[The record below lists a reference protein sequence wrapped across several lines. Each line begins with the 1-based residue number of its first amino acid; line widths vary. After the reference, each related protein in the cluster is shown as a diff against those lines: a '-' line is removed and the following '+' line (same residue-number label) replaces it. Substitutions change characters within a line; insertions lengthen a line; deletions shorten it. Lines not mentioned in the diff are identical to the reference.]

1 MASEPGSA
9 GLRFRPA
16 GDADWPLIWPVFE
29 QVVRAAD
36 TYAYDPD
43 TDFDAGRTL
52 WLAGPPDQ
60 AWLVTDEQDAAL
72 GSYKAGPN
80 RAGPGAHVATAS
92 YLVAEA
98 SRGRGIGRAMVLH
111 SLQQARDAGYR
122 GLQFNA
128 VAASNVYA
136 IKLYHDLGFRTV
148 GAVPGGFR
156 HPEQGFVDLLVMYYD
171 LTAP

>member
-1 MASEPGSA
+1 MASSPA
-9 GLRFRPA
+9 IDPRFRPA
-16 GDADWPLIWPVFE
+16 DEADWPLIWPVFE

-43 TDFDAGRTL
+43 TDFEAGRTL

-60 AWLVTDEQDAAL
+60 AWLVTDEHGTVL
-72 GSYKAGPN
+72 GSYKTGPN

-98 SRGRGIGRAMVLH
+98 ARGRGIGRAMVLH
-111 SLQQARDAGYR
+111 SLEQARTGGYR

-136 IKLYHDLGFRTV
+136 IKLYHDLGFQTV
-148 GAVPGGFR
+148 GAVPGAFR

-171 LTAP
+171 LTSQ

>member
-1 MASEPGSA
+1 VASEPA
-9 GLRFRPA
+9 TELRFRPA
-16 GDADWPLIWPVFE
+16 TGVDWPLIWPVFE

-36 TYAYDPD
+36 SYAYAPD
-43 TDFDAGRTL
+43 TDFDTGRTL

-60 AWLVTDEQDAAL
+60 AWLVTDEQDAVL
-72 GSYKAGPN
+72 GSYKTGPN

-111 SLQQARDAGYR
+111 SLEQARTGNYR

-136 IKLYHDLGFRTV
+136 IKLYHDLGFQTV

-156 HPEQGFVDLLVMYYD
+156 HPELGFVDLLVMYYD
-171 LTAP
+171 LTAE

>member
-1 MASEPGSA
+1 MAVES
-9 GLRFRPA
+9 RFRPA
-16 GDADWPLIWPVFE
+16 TEADWPLIWPVFE

-36 TYAYDPD
+36 SYAYDPA
-43 TDFDAGRTL
+43 TDFETGRTL
-52 WLAGPPDQ
+52 WLAGPPDR
-60 AWLVTDEQDAAL
+60 AWLVTDEQDMVL
-72 GSYKAGPN
+72 GSYKTGPN

-92 YLVAEA
+92 YLVSEA

-111 SLQQARDAGYR
+111 SLAQARAGGYR

-156 HPEQGFVDLLVMYYD
+156 HPAQGFVDLLVMYHD
-171 LTAP
+171 LTAQ

>member
-1 MASEPGSA
+1 VASGPATE
-9 GLRFRPA
+9 LRFRPA
-16 GDADWPLIWPVFE
+16 DAADWPLIWPVFE

-43 TDFDAGRTL
+43 TDFEAGRTL

-60 AWLVTDEQDAAL
+60 AWLVTDEQGAVL
-72 GSYKAGPN
+72 GSYKTGPN
-80 RAGPGAHVATAS
+80 RPGPGAHVANAS

-98 SRGRGIGRAMVLH
+98 TRGRGIGRAMVLH
-111 SLQQARDAGYR
+111 SLQQARAGGYR

-136 IKLYHDLGFRTV
+136 IKLYHDLGFQTV
-148 GAVPGGFR
+148 GAVPGAFR

-171 LTAP
+171 LTAR

>member
-1 MASEPGSA
+1 VPSE
-9 GLRFRPA
+9 LRFRPA
-16 GDADWPLIWPVFE
+16 GEADWPLIWPVFE
-29 QVVRAAD
+29 QVVRAGD

-43 TDFDAGRTL
+43 TDFEAGRAL

-60 AWLVTDEQDAAL
+60 VWLVTDEQGTML
-72 GSYKAGPN
+72 GSYKTGPN
-80 RAGPGAHVATAS
+80 RAGPGGHVATAS

-98 SRGRGIGRAMVLH
+98 ARGRGIGRAMVLH
-111 SLQQARDAGYR
+111 SLEQARAGGYR
-122 GLQFNA
+122 GVQFNA
-128 VAASNVYA
+128 VAASNEYA

-171 LTAP
+171 LTAE